1 MLHYEIVITLVYFK
15 IYSQVI
21 AKREPFTVWLILLY
35 VFFKK
40 YTVLDL
46 LWGKEKSC
54 VHDFLCVFVLSMW
67 SFNCVTYLADF
78 L

>member
-1 MLHYEIVITLVYFK
+1 MLHYEIAITLVYFK

-40 YTVLDL
+40 YKSTVLDL
-46 LWGKEKSC
+46 LWGREK
-54 VHDFLCVFVLSMW
+54 LC
-67 SFNCVTYLADF
+67 A
-78 L
+78 